1 MARDASD
8 GRGATVP
15 PKKRKSGGNDQ
26 GGKSR
31 AEPRPKAGLAKAA
44 ATHES
49 GSAMVRVEAD
59 RIRLPGGFSL
69 DLPPLDPDLYI
80 NRELSWIDFN
90 RRVLEEAAE
99 RSNPLLE
106 RLKFAAIFSDNF
118 DGWFMIRLAGLKRKL
133 ATGMTD
139 PGPDGRT
146 PTAQFAAVRR
156 AVQTLLD
163 EHAALIRTELLPE
176 LRECGIA
183 LVPWADLSGRERDR
197 LATAFENDIFPIL
210 TPQAIDRGRRFPHI
224 SNGSLNLMVELRSPA
239 GARFARVK
247 IPATLPRLVRVE
259 GPGKAKRTG
268 PETAAIRFIWLEDLV
283 SAHLDRLFPGNEISA
298 SYPFHVVRDAD
309 IDPEEE
315 EDDSTLDLLHQMR
328 ESLSLRTFGPVVR
341 LMVDTTLPEDLRD
354 WLVDQLHAS
363 DRDLY
368 VVNGPLGTE
377 DLMELMRLDRPDLK
391 DPPYHPVA
399 AINPASPDDPD
410 DLDERPDIFAMLRE
424 RDVLLHHPY
433 QGFGTVVDFLRAA
446 AADPDVVAI
455 KQTLYRI
462 GRDSPLLPALI
473 EARDDDT
480 QVAVLVELRARFD
493 EENNITWAETL
504 ERRGVHV
511 AFGLAGLKTHCKA
524 TLVVRREQDGLR
536 RYVHLGTGN
545 YNASTARIYEDIGL
559 LSSRE
564 DLGRDVS
571 ELFNALTGFAQRQ
584 HYAKLW
590 VAPAHLRDR
599 FLEAIAREVRN
610 HRETGNGYLLF
621 KMNQLVDQAIIRA
634 LYAASREGV
643 TIDLIIRG
651 ICSLRPG
658 VPGWSETIRVRSL
671 VGRYLEH
678 SRIYVFGGPG
688 PDRRVYLG
696 SADLMER
703 NLDRRVEAVFPLED
717 PRSLTYLA
725 DEVLPAYLRDTFN
738 ARSLRPDGVWER
750 VLPVQGEEPF
760 DVQAWLAR
768 NAARSTPPVDVTTG

>member
-1 MARDASD
+1 MPS
-8 GRGATVP
+8 
-15 PKKRKSGGNDQ
+15 KKRKGDETGQ
-26 GGKSR
+26 GHKGR
-31 AEPRPKAGLAKAA
+31 GDARPKAGRSKLASTDENGAL
-44 ATHES
+44 T
-49 GSAMVRVEAD
+49 VRVEQD
-59 RIRLPGGFSL
+59 RVKLPGGFSL
-69 DLPPLDPDLYI
+69 HLPPLDPDLYI

-106 RLKFAAIFSDNF
+106 RVKFAAIVSDNF

-133 ATGMTD
+133 AAGLTD

-156 AVQTLLD
+156 SVQSLLD
-163 EHAALIRTELLPE
+163 EHAALIRDDLLPS
-176 LRECGIA
+176 LREHGITI
-183 LVPWADLSGRERDR
+183 VSWSDLGHREHGR
-197 LATAFENDIFPIL
+197 LTTAFEDEIFPIL

-224 SNGSLNLMVELRSPA
+224 SNGSLNLMVELRSSA

-259 GPGKAKRTG
+259 HRGKGKKSG
-268 PETAAIRFIWLEDLV
+268 PEPGMNEARFMWLEDLV
-283 SAHLDRLFPGNEISA
+283 AAHLDRLFPGNEIVA

-309 IDPEEE
+309 IDPED
-315 EDDSTLDLLHQMR
+315 EDDSNLDLLHQMR
-328 ESLSLRTFGPVVR
+328 ESLSQRTFGPVVR
-341 LMVDTTLPEDLRD
+341 LMVDTSLPEDVRD

-368 VVNGPLGTE
+368 VVDGPLGSE
-377 DLMELMRLDRPDLK
+377 DLMELMSLDRPDLK
-391 DPPYHPVA
+391 DPPHLPVS
-399 AINPASPDDPD
+399 AITLASPDDLD
-410 DLDERPDIFAMLRE
+410 DIDERPDIFSILRE

-433 QGFGTVVDFLRAA
+433 NGFGTVVDFLSAA

-473 EARDDDT
+473 DARDDDT

-504 ERRGVHV
+504 ERHGVHV
-511 AFGLAGLKTHCKA
+511 AYGLAGLKTHCKA
-524 TLVVRREQDGLR
+524 TLVVRREPDGLR

-545 YNASTARIYEDIGL
+545 YNASTARSYEDIGL
-559 LSSRE
+559 LSARE
-564 DLGRDVS
+564 NLGRDVS
-571 ELFNALTGFAQRQ
+571 ELFNALTGFAQLQ

-590 VAPAHLRDR
+590 VAPGHLRDR
-599 FLEAIAREVRN
+599 FLEAIAREVRT
-610 HRETGNGYLLF
+610 HRETGQGYLLF

-643 TIDLIIRG
+643 KIDLIVRG
-651 ICSLRPG
+651 ICALRPG
-658 VPGWSETIRVRSL
+658 VPGWSETIRVRSV

-678 SRIYVFGGPG
+678 SRVYVFGAPG
-688 PDRRVYLG
+688 PERCVYLG

-717 PRSLTYLA
+717 LALLGYLA
-725 DEVLPAYLRDTFN
+725 DEVMPAYLRDTVN
-738 ARSLRPDGVWER
+738 TRLLRPDGTWVR
-750 VLPVQGEEPF
+750 CLPAEGDEPF
-760 DVQAWLAR
+760 DVQAWLTAT
-768 NAARSTPPVDVTTG
+768 AAERSGRSHLAIAD